1 MSGISSVSQSNQPI
15 VLNGSSLQVPQGQGE
30 ALNLKN
36 GSVIQ
41 GMVMSVNDTTDGKM
55 VSINVSGY
63 EISAKLQDG
72 MDLKEGQSLQFAV
85 KGLSSKA
92 VTIMP
97 LYENTT
103 AIQSTI
109 KALTAAGLE
118 TTPENV
124 QMVKDM
130 MEAGLPIDKASL
142 QEMSKNLNLFSDTSV
157 STLVEMKSL
166 NIPINDNNI
175 NGFESYKS
183 YEHQVVN
190 EMEDIM
196 NALPDTFNMLMSD
209 GKETKAMN
217 LYGSVLKLFGK
228 ENPTA
233 IQTQESPMALQTQEN
248 PSSLQGPKNPTV
260 LQTNE
265 NPVALQ
271 EQENAETLQG
281 MVKEATS
288 NNSAIV
294 MGDVVFENEASLKMT
309 DSGKEIIDNSVPS
322 EQNLSVEIDVSKQ
335 NNLIEKETASIKGNI
350 FSNEFIDNLK
360 NLGISDE
367 SISKLL
373 TSDSKELLNELA
385 KSFEEADLTNRVES
399 AAWKKLFVSEEYN
412 RIIKENISEQWLL
425 KPSEVEDKENIQN
438 LYQRLNNQVKH
449 LAETVNNSGLSDT
462 KLGQSLNNLSNNLD
476 FMNQLNHIFQYV
488 QLPLQMAG
496 QNVHGDLYVYRNKNK
511 RMSEDGSVSAV
522 LHLDMDNLGPI
533 DVYVKMLE
541 KKVTT
546 NFYVSDDS
554 ILDLINDNIHIL
566 NERLEKRGYSMNVIL
581 KLQDDMDGED
591 AAVDEMFEVTKTPI
605 LSTTSFDARA

>member
-36 GSVIQ
+36 GAVIQ
-41 GMVMSVNDTTDGKM
+41 GTVVSVNDTPDGKL
-55 VSINVSGY
+55 VNINVSGN

-72 MDLKEGQSLQFAV
+72 MDLREGQSLQFAV
-85 KGLSSKA
+85 KGLSSRA

-97 LYENTT
+97 LFENT
-103 AIQSTI
+103 AAMQSTI

-142 QEMSKNLNLFSDTSV
+142 QEMSKNLNLFSDSSV

-166 NIPINDNNI
+166 NIPINENNI
-175 NGFESYKS
+175 NGFESYKN

-190 EMEDIM
+190 EMEEIIES
-196 NALPDTFNMLMSD
+196 LPDTYNALVA
-209 GKETKAMN
+209 GGEEAKALN
-217 LYGSVLKLFGK
+217 LYGSVLKLFG
-228 ENPTA
+228 
-233 IQTQESPMALQTQEN
+233 
-248 PSSLQGPKNPTV
+248 
-260 LQTNE
+260 
-265 NPVALQ
+265 
-271 EQENAETLQG
+271 QENAENNMGQEMDGVSQAAKDVTGEAEAENGSIQG
-281 MVKEATS
+281 ALD
-288 NNSAIV
+288 A
-294 MGDVVFENEASLKMT
+294 
-309 DSGKEIIDNSVPS
+309 GKEILDKSGNANKDLTLTLDMEPGALKEEAAINSKTV
-322 EQNLSVEIDVSKQ
+322 
-335 NNLIEKETASIKGNI
+335 
-350 FSNEFIDNLK
+350 SNEFIDTLK
-360 NLGISDE
+360 NLGVSDKNIE
-367 SISKLL
+367 KLI
-373 TSDSKELLNELA
+373 TSSDSKALLNELA
-385 KSFEEADLTNRVES
+385 KSFEGADLTNVVEN
-399 AAWKKLFVSEEYN
+399 AAWKKLFSSDEYN
-412 RIIKENISEQWLL
+412 KIIKSNISEQWLL

-449 LAETVNNSGLSDT
+449 LAETVNNTGLAES

-476 FMNQLNHIFQYV
+476 FMNQLNQMFQYV

-496 QNVHGDLYVYRNKNK
+496 QNVHGDLYVYRNKNRK
-511 RMSEDGSVSAV
+511 MSEDGSVSAV

-546 NFYVSDDS
+546 NFYVADDS

-566 NERLEKRGYSMNVIL
+566 NERLEKRGYSMNVTL

-591 AAVDEMFEVTKTPI
+591 AAVDEMFDVSRTPI

>member
-1 MSGISSVSQSNQPI
+1 MSGISGVSQPNQPI
-15 VLNGSSLQVPQGQGE
+15 VLNDSSLQVPQGQGE

-41 GMVMSVNDTTDGKM
+41 GTVVSVNDTPDGKL
-55 VSINVSGY
+55 VNINVSGN

-85 KGLSSKA
+85 KGLSSRA

-97 LYENTT
+97 LFENTT
-103 AIQSTI
+103 AMQSTI

-142 QEMSKNLNLFSDTSV
+142 QEMSKNLNLFSDSSV

-166 NIPINDNNI
+166 NIPINENNI
-175 NGFESYKS
+175 NSFESYKN

-190 EMEDIM
+190 EMGDIIES
-196 NALPDTFNMLMSD
+196 LPDTYHALVSS
-209 GKETKAMN
+209 GEEAKAMN
-217 LYGSVLKLFGK
+217 LYGSVLKLFG
-228 ENPTA
+228 
-233 IQTQESPMALQTQEN
+233 
-248 PSSLQGPKNPTV
+248 
-260 LQTNE
+260 
-265 NPVALQ
+265 
-271 EQENAETLQG
+271 QENAESSMGKVLDPAMQSAEEPLEQVEAESKPIPNPLDLG
-281 MVKEATS
+281 KEILD
-288 NNSAIV
+288 N
-294 MGDVVFENEASLKMT
+294 
-309 DSGKEIIDNSVPS
+309 SGKEV
-322 EQNLSVEIDVSKQ
+322 L
-335 NNLIEKETASIKGNI
+335 KEETVISNKTI
-350 FSNEFIDNLK
+350 SNEFIDTLK
-360 NLGISDE
+360 NLGVSDKGIE
-367 SISKLL
+367 KLV
-373 TSDSKELLNELA
+373 SSADSKTLLNELA
-385 KSFEEADLTNRVES
+385 KSFEGADLTNVVEN
-399 AAWKKLFVSEEYN
+399 AAWKKLFSSDEYN
-412 RIIKENISEQWLL
+412 KIIKENISQQWLL

-449 LAETVNNSGLSDT
+449 LAETVNNTGLAES

-476 FMNQLNHIFQYV
+476 FMNQLNQMFQYV

-496 QNVHGDLYVYRNKNK
+496 QNVHGDLYVYRNKNRK
-511 RMSEDGSVSAV
+511 MSEDGSVSAV

-546 NFYVSDDS
+546 NFYVADDS

-566 NERLEKRGYSMNVIL
+566 NERLEKRGYSMNVTL
-581 KLQDDMDGED
+581 KLQDDIDGED
-591 AAVDEMFEVTKTPI
+591 AAVDEMFDVARTPI

>member
-36 GSVIQ
+36 GAVIQ
-41 GMVMSVNDTTDGKM
+41 GTVVSVNDTPDGKL
-55 VSINVSGY
+55 VNINVSGN
-63 EISAKLQDG
+63 EISARLQEG

-85 KGLSSKA
+85 KGLSSRA

-97 LYENTT
+97 LFENT
-103 AIQSTI
+103 AAMQSTI

-142 QEMSKNLNLFSDTSV
+142 QEMSKNLNLFSNSSV

-166 NIPINDNNI
+166 NIPINENNI
-175 NGFESYKS
+175 NGFESYKN

-190 EMEDIM
+190 EMEDIIESLPETYS
-196 NALPDTFNMLMSD
+196 ALIS
-209 GKETKAMN
+209 GGEEAKAMN
-217 LYGSVLKLFGK
+217 LYGSVLKLFG
-228 ENPTA
+228 
-233 IQTQESPMALQTQEN
+233 
-248 PSSLQGPKNPTV
+248 
-260 LQTNE
+260 
-265 NPVALQ
+265 
-271 EQENAETLQG
+271 QENAESNLEQG
-281 MVKEATS
+281 IGGASQVAGDAVGEA
-288 NNSAIV
+288 
-294 MGDVVFENEASLKMT
+294 EAESGSVQGAL
-309 DSGKEIIDNSVPS
+309 DAGKEILDKSGNANKDLTLTLDMEPGALKEEAAINSKTV
-322 EQNLSVEIDVSKQ
+322 
-335 NNLIEKETASIKGNI
+335 
-350 FSNEFIDNLK
+350 SNEFIDTLK
-360 NLGISDE
+360 NLGVSDKNIE
-367 SISKLL
+367 KLI
-373 TSDSKELLNELA
+373 TSSDSKALLNELA
-385 KSFEEADLTNRVES
+385 KNYEGADLTNVVEN
-399 AAWKKLFVSEEYN
+399 AAWKKLFSSDEYN
-412 RIIKENISEQWLL
+412 KIIKDNISEQWLL

-449 LAETVNNSGLSDT
+449 LAETVNNTGLAES

-476 FMNQLNHIFQYV
+476 FMNQLNQMFQYV

-496 QNVHGDLYVYRNKNK
+496 QNVHGDLYVYRNKNRK
-511 RMSEDGSVSAV
+511 MSEDGSVSAV

-546 NFYVSDDS
+546 NFYVADDS

-566 NERLEKRGYSMNVIL
+566 NERLEKRGYSMNVTL

-591 AAVDEMFEVTKTPI
+591 AAVDEMFDVTRTPV

>member
-36 GSVIQ
+36 GAVIQ
-41 GMVMSVNDTTDGKM
+41 GTVVSVNDTPDGKL
-55 VSINVSGY
+55 VNINVYGN
-63 EISAKLQDG
+63 EISARLQEG

-85 KGLSSKA
+85 KGLSSRA

-97 LYENTT
+97 LFENT
-103 AIQSTI
+103 AAMQSTI

-142 QEMSKNLNLFSDTSV
+142 QEMSKNLNLFSNSSV

-166 NIPINDNNI
+166 SIPINENNI
-175 NGFESYKS
+175 NGLESYKN

-190 EMEDIM
+190 EMEDIIES
-196 NALPDTFNMLMSD
+196 LPDTYNALIS
-209 GKETKAMN
+209 GGEEAKAMN
-217 LYGSVLKLFGK
+217 LYGSVLKLFG
-228 ENPTA
+228 
-233 IQTQESPMALQTQEN
+233 
-248 PSSLQGPKNPTV
+248 
-260 LQTNE
+260 
-265 NPVALQ
+265 
-271 EQENAETLQG
+271 QENAESNLEQG
-281 MVKEATS
+281 IGGASQVAGDASGEA
-288 NNSAIV
+288 
-294 MGDVVFENEASLKMT
+294 EAESGSIQGAL
-309 DSGKEIIDNSVPS
+309 DAGKEILDKSGNANRDLTLTLDMEPGALREEAAINSKTV
-322 EQNLSVEIDVSKQ
+322 
-335 NNLIEKETASIKGNI
+335 
-350 FSNEFIDNLK
+350 SNEFIDTLK
-360 NLGISDE
+360 NLGVSDKNIE
-367 SISKLL
+367 KLI
-373 TSDSKELLNELA
+373 TSSDSKALLNELA
-385 KSFEEADLTNRVES
+385 KSFEGADLTNVVEN
-399 AAWKKLFVSEEYN
+399 AAWKKLFSSDEYN
-412 RIIKENISEQWLL
+412 KIIKDNISEQWLL

-449 LAETVNNSGLSDT
+449 LAETVNNTGLAES

-476 FMNQLNHIFQYV
+476 FMNQLNQMFQYV

-496 QNVHGDLYVYRNKNK
+496 QNVHGDLYVYRNKNRK
-511 RMSEDGSVSAV
+511 MSEDGSVSAV

-546 NFYVSDDS
+546 NFYVADDS

-566 NERLEKRGYSMNVIL
+566 NDRLEKRGYSMNVTL

-591 AAVDEMFEVTKTPI
+591 AAVDEMFDVTRTPV

>member
-36 GSVIQ
+36 GAVIQ
-41 GMVMSVNDTTDGKM
+41 GTIVSVNDTPDGKL
-55 VSINVSGY
+55 VNINVSGN
-63 EISAKLQDG
+63 EISARLQEG

-85 KGLSSKA
+85 KGLSSRA

-97 LYENTT
+97 LFENT
-103 AIQSTI
+103 AAMQSTI

-142 QEMSKNLNLFSDTSV
+142 QEMSKNLNLFSNSSV

-166 NIPINDNNI
+166 NIPINENNI
-175 NGFESYKS
+175 NGFESYKN

-190 EMEDIM
+190 EMEDIIESLPETY
-196 NALPDTFNMLMSD
+196 NALIS
-209 GKETKAMN
+209 GGEEAKAMN
-217 LYGSVLKLFGK
+217 LYGSVLKLFG
-228 ENPTA
+228 
-233 IQTQESPMALQTQEN
+233 
-248 PSSLQGPKNPTV
+248 
-260 LQTNE
+260 
-265 NPVALQ
+265 
-271 EQENAETLQG
+271 QENAESNLEQG
-281 MVKEATS
+281 IGGAFQVAGDAAGEA
-288 NNSAIV
+288 
-294 MGDVVFENEASLKMT
+294 EAESGSIQGAL
-309 DSGKEIIDNSVPS
+309 DAGKEILDKSGNANKDLTLTLDMEPGALK
-322 EQNLSVEIDVSKQ
+322 E
-335 NNLIEKETASIKGNI
+335 ETAINSKTV
-350 FSNEFIDNLK
+350 SNEFIDTLK
-360 NLGISDE
+360 NLGVSDKNIE
-367 SISKLL
+367 KLI
-373 TSDSKELLNELA
+373 TSSDSKALLNELA
-385 KSFEEADLTNRVES
+385 KNYEGADLTNVVEN
-399 AAWKKLFVSEEYN
+399 AAWKKLFSSDEYN
-412 RIIKENISEQWLL
+412 KIIKDNISEQWLL

-449 LAETVNNSGLSDT
+449 LAETVNNTGLAES

-476 FMNQLNHIFQYV
+476 FMNQLNQMFQYV

-496 QNVHGDLYVYRNKNK
+496 QNVHGDLYVYRNKNRK
-511 RMSEDGSVSAV
+511 MSEDGSVSAV

-546 NFYVSDDS
+546 NFYVADDS

-566 NERLEKRGYSMNVIL
+566 NERLEKRGYSMNVTL

-591 AAVDEMFEVTKTPI
+591 AAVDEMFDVTRTPV

>member
-36 GSVIQ
+36 GAVIQ
-41 GMVMSVNDTTDGKM
+41 GTIVSVNDTPDGKL
-55 VSINVSGY
+55 VNINVSGN
-63 EISAKLQDG
+63 EISARLQEG

-85 KGLSSKA
+85 KGLSSRA

-97 LYENTT
+97 LFENT
-103 AIQSTI
+103 AAMQSTI

-142 QEMSKNLNLFSDTSV
+142 QEMSKNLNLFSNSSV

-166 NIPINDNNI
+166 NIPINENNI

-190 EMEDIM
+190 EMEDIIESLPETY
-196 NALPDTFNMLMSD
+196 NALIS
-209 GKETKAMN
+209 GGEEAKAMN
-217 LYGSVLKLFGK
+217 LYGSVLKLFG
-228 ENPTA
+228 
-233 IQTQESPMALQTQEN
+233 
-248 PSSLQGPKNPTV
+248 
-260 LQTNE
+260 
-265 NPVALQ
+265 
-271 EQENAETLQG
+271 QENAESNLEQG
-281 MVKEATS
+281 IGGAFQVAGDAAGEA
-288 NNSAIV
+288 
-294 MGDVVFENEASLKMT
+294 EAESGSIQGAL
-309 DSGKEIIDNSVPS
+309 DAGKEILDKSGNANKDLTLTLDMEPGALK
-322 EQNLSVEIDVSKQ
+322 E
-335 NNLIEKETASIKGNI
+335 ETAINSKTV
-350 FSNEFIDNLK
+350 SNEFIDTLK
-360 NLGISDE
+360 NLGVSDKNIE
-367 SISKLL
+367 KLI
-373 TSDSKELLNELA
+373 TSSDSKALLNELA
-385 KSFEEADLTNRVES
+385 KNYEGADLTNVVEN
-399 AAWKKLFVSEEYN
+399 AAWKKLFSSDEYN
-412 RIIKENISEQWLL
+412 KIIKDNISEQWLL

-449 LAETVNNSGLSDT
+449 LAETVNNTGLAES

-476 FMNQLNHIFQYV
+476 FMNQLNQMFQYV

-496 QNVHGDLYVYRNKNK
+496 QNVHGDLYVYRNKNRK
-511 RMSEDGSVSAV
+511 MSEDGSVSAV

-546 NFYVSDDS
+546 NFYVADDS

-566 NERLEKRGYSMNVIL
+566 NERLEKRGYSMNVTL

-591 AAVDEMFEVTKTPI
+591 AAVDEMFDVTRTPV

>member
-1 MSGISSVSQSNQPI
+1 MSGISGVSQSNQPI

-30 ALNLKN
+30 SLNLKN
-36 GSVIQ
+36 GAVIQ
-41 GMVMSVNDTTDGKM
+41 GTVVSVNDTPDGKL
-55 VSINVSGY
+55 VNINVSGN

-85 KGLSSKA
+85 KGLSSRA

-97 LYENTT
+97 LFENT
-103 AIQSTI
+103 AAMQSTI

-142 QEMSKNLNLFSDTSV
+142 QEMSKNLNLFSDSSV

-166 NIPINDNNI
+166 NIPINENNI
-175 NGFESYKS
+175 NSFESYKN

-190 EMEDIM
+190 EMGDIIES
-196 NALPDTFNMLMSD
+196 LPDTYNALVSS
-209 GKETKAMN
+209 GEEAKAMN
-217 LYGSVLKLFGK
+217 LYGSVLKLFG
-228 ENPTA
+228 
-233 IQTQESPMALQTQEN
+233 
-248 PSSLQGPKNPTV
+248 
-260 LQTNE
+260 
-265 NPVALQ
+265 
-271 EQENAETLQG
+271 QENAESSMGKVLDPSMQSAEEPLEQVEAESKPIPNPLDPG
-281 MVKEATS
+281 KEILD
-288 NNSAIV
+288 N
-294 MGDVVFENEASLKMT
+294 
-309 DSGKEIIDNSVPS
+309 SGKEV
-322 EQNLSVEIDVSKQ
+322 L
-335 NNLIEKETASIKGNI
+335 KEETVISNKTI
-350 FSNEFIDNLK
+350 SNEFIDTLK
-360 NLGISDE
+360 NLGVSDKGIE
-367 SISKLL
+367 KLV
-373 TSDSKELLNELA
+373 SSADSKTLLNELA
-385 KSFEEADLTNRVES
+385 KSFEGADLTNVVEN
-399 AAWKKLFVSEEYN
+399 AAWKKLFSSDEYN
-412 RIIKENISEQWLL
+412 KIIKENISQQWLL

-449 LAETVNNSGLSDT
+449 LAETVNNTGLAES

-476 FMNQLNHIFQYV
+476 FMNQLNQMFQYV

-496 QNVHGDLYVYRNKNK
+496 QNVHGDLYVYRNKNRK
-511 RMSEDGSVSAV
+511 MSEDGSVSAV

-546 NFYVSDDS
+546 NFYVADDS

-566 NERLEKRGYSMNVIL
+566 NERLEKRGYSMNVTL
-581 KLQDDMDGED
+581 KLQDDIDGED
-591 AAVDEMFEVTKTPI
+591 AAVDEMFDVARTPI

>member
-36 GSVIQ
+36 GAVIQ
-41 GMVMSVNDTTDGKM
+41 GTVVSVNDTPDGKL
-55 VSINVSGY
+55 VNINVSGN
-63 EISAKLQDG
+63 EISARLQEG

-85 KGLSSKA
+85 KGLSSRA

-97 LYENTT
+97 LFENT
-103 AIQSTI
+103 AAMQSTI

-142 QEMSKNLNLFSDTSV
+142 QEMSKNLNLFSNSSV

-166 NIPINDNNI
+166 NIPINENNI
-175 NGFESYKS
+175 NGFESYKN

-190 EMEDIM
+190 EMEDIIESLPETY
-196 NALPDTFNMLMSD
+196 NALIS
-209 GKETKAMN
+209 GGEEAKAMN
-217 LYGSVLKLFGK
+217 LYGSVLKLFG
-228 ENPTA
+228 
-233 IQTQESPMALQTQEN
+233 
-248 PSSLQGPKNPTV
+248 
-260 LQTNE
+260 
-265 NPVALQ
+265 
-271 EQENAETLQG
+271 QENAESNLEQG
-281 MVKEATS
+281 IGGASQVAGDAAGEA
-288 NNSAIV
+288 
-294 MGDVVFENEASLKMT
+294 EAESGSVQGAL
-309 DSGKEIIDNSVPS
+309 DAGKEILDKSGNTNKDLTLTLDMEPGALKEEAAINSK
-322 EQNLSVEIDVSKQ
+322 SV
-335 NNLIEKETASIKGNI
+335 
-350 FSNEFIDNLK
+350 SNEFIDTLK
-360 NLGISDE
+360 NLGVSDKNIE
-367 SISKLL
+367 KLI
-373 TSDSKELLNELA
+373 TSSDSKALLNELA
-385 KSFEEADLTNRVES
+385 KNYEGADLTNVVEN
-399 AAWKKLFVSEEYN
+399 AAWKKLFSSDEYN
-412 RIIKENISEQWLL
+412 KIIKDNISEQWLL

-449 LAETVNNSGLSDT
+449 LAETVNNTGLAES
-462 KLGQSLNNLSNNLD
+462 KLGQSLSNLSNNLD
-476 FMNQLNHIFQYV
+476 FMNQLNQMFQYV

-496 QNVHGDLYVYRNKNK
+496 QNVHGDLYVYRNKNRK
-511 RMSEDGSVSAV
+511 MSEDGSVSAV

-546 NFYVSDDS
+546 NFYVADDS

-566 NERLEKRGYSMNVIL
+566 NERLEKRGYSMNVTL

-591 AAVDEMFEVTKTPI
+591 AAVDEMFDVTRTPV

>member
-36 GSVIQ
+36 GAVIQ
-41 GMVMSVNDTTDGKM
+41 GTVVSVNDTPDGKL
-55 VSINVSGY
+55 VNINVSGN
-63 EISAKLQDG
+63 EISARLQEG

-85 KGLSSKA
+85 KGLSSRA

-97 LYENTT
+97 LFENT
-103 AIQSTI
+103 AAMQSTI

-142 QEMSKNLNLFSDTSV
+142 QEMSKNLNLFSNSSV

-166 NIPINDNNI
+166 NIPINENNI
-175 NGFESYKS
+175 NGFESYKN

-190 EMEDIM
+190 EMEDIIESLPETY
-196 NALPDTFNMLMSD
+196 NALIS
-209 GKETKAMN
+209 GGEEAKAMN
-217 LYGSVLKLFGK
+217 LYGSVLKLFG
-228 ENPTA
+228 
-233 IQTQESPMALQTQEN
+233 
-248 PSSLQGPKNPTV
+248 
-260 LQTNE
+260 
-265 NPVALQ
+265 
-271 EQENAETLQG
+271 QENAESNLEQG
-281 MVKEATS
+281 IGGASQVAGDAVGEA
-288 NNSAIV
+288 
-294 MGDVVFENEASLKMT
+294 EAESGSVQGAL
-309 DSGKEIIDNSVPS
+309 DAGKEILDKSGNANKDLTLTLDMEPGALKEEAAINSKTV
-322 EQNLSVEIDVSKQ
+322 
-335 NNLIEKETASIKGNI
+335 
-350 FSNEFIDNLK
+350 SNEFIDTLK
-360 NLGISDE
+360 NLGVSDKNIE
-367 SISKLL
+367 KLI
-373 TSDSKELLNELA
+373 TSSDSKALLNELA
-385 KSFEEADLTNRVES
+385 KNYEGADLTNVVEN
-399 AAWKKLFVSEEYN
+399 AAWKKLFSSDEYN
-412 RIIKENISEQWLL
+412 KIIKDNISEQWLL

-449 LAETVNNSGLSDT
+449 LAETVNNTGLAES

-476 FMNQLNHIFQYV
+476 FMNQLNQMFQYV

-496 QNVHGDLYVYRNKNK
+496 QNVHGDLYVYRNKNRK
-511 RMSEDGSVSAV
+511 MSEDGSVSAV

-546 NFYVSDDS
+546 NFYVADDS

-566 NERLEKRGYSMNVIL
+566 NERLEKRGYSMNVTL

-591 AAVDEMFEVTKTPI
+591 AAVDEMFDVTRTPV

>member
-36 GSVIQ
+36 GAVIQ
-41 GMVMSVNDTTDGKM
+41 GTVVSVNDTPDGKL
-55 VSINVSGY
+55 VNINVSGN
-63 EISAKLQDG
+63 EISARLQEG

-85 KGLSSKA
+85 KGLSSRA

-97 LYENTT
+97 LFENT
-103 AIQSTI
+103 AAMQSTI

-142 QEMSKNLNLFSDTSV
+142 QEMSKNLNLFSNSSV

-166 NIPINDNNI
+166 NIPINENNI
-175 NGFESYKS
+175 NGFESYKN

-190 EMEDIM
+190 EMEDIIESLPETY
-196 NALPDTFNMLMSD
+196 NALIS
-209 GKETKAMN
+209 GGEEAKAMN
-217 LYGSVLKLFGK
+217 LYGSVLKLFG
-228 ENPTA
+228 
-233 IQTQESPMALQTQEN
+233 
-248 PSSLQGPKNPTV
+248 
-260 LQTNE
+260 
-265 NPVALQ
+265 
-271 EQENAETLQG
+271 QENAESKLEQG
-281 MVKEATS
+281 IGGASQVAGDAAGEA
-288 NNSAIV
+288 
-294 MGDVVFENEASLKMT
+294 EAESGSVQGAL
-309 DSGKEIIDNSVPS
+309 DAGKEILDKSGNANKDLTLTLDMEPGALKEEAAINSK
-322 EQNLSVEIDVSKQ
+322 SV
-335 NNLIEKETASIKGNI
+335 
-350 FSNEFIDNLK
+350 SNEFIDTLK
-360 NLGISDE
+360 NLGVSDKNIE
-367 SISKLL
+367 KLI
-373 TSDSKELLNELA
+373 TSSDSKALLNELA
-385 KSFEEADLTNRVES
+385 KSFEGADLTNIVEN
-399 AAWKKLFVSEEYN
+399 AAWKKLFSSDEYN
-412 RIIKENISEQWLL
+412 KIIKSNISEQWLL

-449 LAETVNNSGLSDT
+449 LAETVNNTGLAESN
-462 KLGQSLNNLSNNLD
+462 LGQSLNNLSNNLD
-476 FMNQLNHIFQYV
+476 FMNQLNQMFQYV

-496 QNVHGDLYVYRNKNK
+496 QNVHGDLYVYRNKNRK
-511 RMSEDGSVSAV
+511 MSEDGSVSAV

-546 NFYVSDDS
+546 NFYVADDS

-566 NERLEKRGYSMNVIL
+566 NERLEKRGYSMNVTL

-591 AAVDEMFEVTKTPI
+591 AAVDEMFDVTRTPV

>member
-1 MSGISSVSQSNQPI
+1 MSGISGVSQSNQPI
-15 VLNGSSLQVPQGQGE
+15 VLNGSSLQIPQEQGE

-36 GSVIQ
+36 GAVIQ
-41 GMVMSVNDTTDGKM
+41 GTVVSVNDTPDGKL
-55 VSINVSGY
+55 VNINVSGN

-72 MDLKEGQSLQFAV
+72 MDLREGQSLQFAV
-85 KGLSSKA
+85 KGLSSRA

-97 LYENTT
+97 LFENT
-103 AIQSTI
+103 AAMQSTI

-142 QEMSKNLNLFSDTSV
+142 QEMSKNLNLFSNSSV

-166 NIPINDNNI
+166 NIPINENNI
-175 NGFESYKS
+175 NGFESYKN

-190 EMEDIM
+190 EMEDIIES
-196 NALPDTFNMLMSD
+196 LPDTYNALVA
-209 GKETKAMN
+209 GGEEAKALN
-217 LYGSVLKLFGK
+217 LYGSVLKLFG
-228 ENPTA
+228 
-233 IQTQESPMALQTQEN
+233 
-248 PSSLQGPKNPTV
+248 
-260 LQTNE
+260 
-265 NPVALQ
+265 
-271 EQENAETLQG
+271 QENAENNMGQEMDGVSQAAKDVTGEAEAENGSIQG
-281 MVKEATS
+281 A
-288 NNSAIV
+288 
-294 MGDVVFENEASLKMT
+294 L
-309 DSGKEIIDNSVPS
+309 DSGKEILDKSGNTNKDMAFSLESINKEPGALK
-322 EQNLSVEIDVSKQ
+322 EEAAINNKAVSD
-335 NNLIEKETASIKGNI
+335 
-350 FSNEFIDNLK
+350 EFIDTLK
-360 NLGISDE
+360 NLGVSDK
-367 SISKLL
+367 SIDKLIAS
-373 TSDSKELLNELA
+373 SDSKALLNELA
-385 KSFEEADLTNRVES
+385 KSFEGADLTNVVEN
-399 AAWKKLFVSEEYN
+399 AAWKKLFSSDEYN
-412 RIIKENISEQWLL
+412 KIIKDNISEQWLL

-449 LAETVNNSGLSDT
+449 LAETVNNTGLAES

-476 FMNQLNHIFQYV
+476 FMNQLNQMFQYV

-496 QNVHGDLYVYRNKNK
+496 QNVHGDLYVYRNKNRK
-511 RMSEDGSVSAV
+511 MSEDGSVSAV

-546 NFYVSDDS
+546 NFYVADDS

-566 NERLEKRGYSMNVIL
+566 NERLEKRGYSMNVTL

-591 AAVDEMFEVTKTPI
+591 AAVDEMFDVTRTPV

>member
-36 GSVIQ
+36 GAVIQ
-41 GMVMSVNDTTDGKM
+41 GTVVSVNDTPDGKL
-55 VSINVSGY
+55 VNINVSGN
-63 EISAKLQDG
+63 EISARLQEG

-85 KGLSSKA
+85 KGLSSRA

-97 LYENTT
+97 LFENT
-103 AIQSTI
+103 AAMQSTI

-142 QEMSKNLNLFSDTSV
+142 QEMSKNLNLFSNSSV

-166 NIPINDNNI
+166 NIPINENNI
-175 NGFESYKS
+175 NGFESYKN

-190 EMEDIM
+190 EMEDIIESLPETY
-196 NALPDTFNMLMSD
+196 NALIS
-209 GKETKAMN
+209 GGEEAKAMN
-217 LYGSVLKLFGK
+217 LYGSVLKLFG
-228 ENPTA
+228 
-233 IQTQESPMALQTQEN
+233 
-248 PSSLQGPKNPTV
+248 
-260 LQTNE
+260 
-265 NPVALQ
+265 
-271 EQENAETLQG
+271 QENAESNLEQG
-281 MVKEATS
+281 IGGASQVVGDAAGEA
-288 NNSAIV
+288 
-294 MGDVVFENEASLKMT
+294 EAESGSIQGAL
-309 DSGKEIIDNSVPS
+309 DAGKEILDKSGNANKDLTLTLDMEPGALKEEAAINSKTV
-322 EQNLSVEIDVSKQ
+322 
-335 NNLIEKETASIKGNI
+335 
-350 FSNEFIDNLK
+350 SNEFIDTLK
-360 NLGISDE
+360 NLGVSDKNIE
-367 SISKLL
+367 KLI
-373 TSDSKELLNELA
+373 TSSDSKALLNELA
-385 KSFEEADLTNRVES
+385 KNYEGADLTNVVEN
-399 AAWKKLFVSEEYN
+399 AAWKKLFSSDEYN
-412 RIIKENISEQWLL
+412 KIIKDNISEQWLL

-449 LAETVNNSGLSDT
+449 LAETVNNTGLAES

-476 FMNQLNHIFQYV
+476 FMNQLNQMFQYV

-496 QNVHGDLYVYRNKNK
+496 QNVHGDLYVYRNKNRK
-511 RMSEDGSVSAV
+511 MSEDGSVSAV

-546 NFYVSDDS
+546 NFYVADDS

-566 NERLEKRGYSMNVIL
+566 NERLEKRGYSMNVTL

-591 AAVDEMFEVTKTPI
+591 AAVDEMFDVTRTPV

>member
-36 GSVIQ
+36 GAVIQ
-41 GMVMSVNDTTDGKM
+41 GTIVSVNDTPDGKL
-55 VSINVSGY
+55 VNINVSGN
-63 EISAKLQDG
+63 EISARLQEG

-85 KGLSSKA
+85 KGLSSRA

-97 LYENTT
+97 LFENT
-103 AIQSTI
+103 AAMQSTI

-142 QEMSKNLNLFSDTSV
+142 QEMSKNLNLFSNSSV

-166 NIPINDNNI
+166 NIPINENNI
-175 NGFESYKS
+175 NGFESYKN

-190 EMEDIM
+190 EMEDIIESLPETY
-196 NALPDTFNMLMSD
+196 NALLS
-209 GKETKAMN
+209 GGEEAKALN
-217 LYGSVLKLFGK
+217 LYGSVLKLFG
-228 ENPTA
+228 
-233 IQTQESPMALQTQEN
+233 
-248 PSSLQGPKNPTV
+248 
-260 LQTNE
+260 
-265 NPVALQ
+265 
-271 EQENAETLQG
+271 QENAESNLEQGIDGALQVAG
-281 MVKEATS
+281 DAAGEA
-288 NNSAIV
+288 
-294 MGDVVFENEASLKMT
+294 EAESGSIQGAL
-309 DSGKEIIDNSVPS
+309 DAGKEILDKSGNINKDLTLTLDMEPGALK
-322 EQNLSVEIDVSKQ
+322 E
-335 NNLIEKETASIKGNI
+335 ETAVNSKTV
-350 FSNEFIDNLK
+350 SNEFIDTLK
-360 NLGISDE
+360 NLGVSDKNIE
-367 SISKLL
+367 KLI
-373 TSDSKELLNELA
+373 TSSDSKALLNELA
-385 KSFEEADLTNRVES
+385 KNYEGADLTNVVEN
-399 AAWKKLFVSEEYN
+399 AAWKKLFSSDEYN
-412 RIIKENISEQWLL
+412 KIIKDNISEQWLL

-449 LAETVNNSGLSDT
+449 LAETVNNTGLAES

-476 FMNQLNHIFQYV
+476 FMNQLNQMFQYV

-496 QNVHGDLYVYRNKNK
+496 QNVHGDLYVYRNKNRK
-511 RMSEDGSVSAV
+511 MSEDGSVSAV

-546 NFYVSDDS
+546 NFYVADDS

-566 NERLEKRGYSMNVIL
+566 NERLEKRGYSMNVTL

-591 AAVDEMFEVTKTPI
+591 AAVDEMFDVTRTPV

>member
-15 VLNGSSLQVPQGQGE
+15 VLNGSSLQIPQEQGE

-36 GSVIQ
+36 GAVIQ
-41 GMVMSVNDTTDGKM
+41 GTVVSVNDTPDGKL
-55 VSINVSGY
+55 VNINVSGN

-72 MDLKEGQSLQFAV
+72 MDLREGQFLQFAV
-85 KGLSSKA
+85 KGLSSRA

-97 LYENTT
+97 LFENT
-103 AIQSTI
+103 AAMQSTI

-142 QEMSKNLNLFSDTSV
+142 QEMSKNLNLFSDSSV

-166 NIPINDNNI
+166 NIPINENNI
-175 NGFESYKS
+175 NGFESYKN

-190 EMEDIM
+190 EMEDIIES
-196 NALPDTFNMLMSD
+196 LPDTYNALVA
-209 GKETKAMN
+209 GGEEAKALN
-217 LYGSVLKLFGK
+217 LYGSVLKLFG
-228 ENPTA
+228 
-233 IQTQESPMALQTQEN
+233 
-248 PSSLQGPKNPTV
+248 
-260 LQTNE
+260 
-265 NPVALQ
+265 
-271 EQENAETLQG
+271 QENAENNIGQEMDGVSQAAKDVTGEAEAENGSIQG
-281 MVKEATS
+281 A
-288 NNSAIV
+288 
-294 MGDVVFENEASLKMT
+294 L
-309 DSGKEIIDNSVPS
+309 DSGKEILDKS
-322 EQNLSVEIDVSKQ
+322 
-335 NNLIEKETASIKGNI
+335 GNI
-350 FSNEFIDNLK
+350 NKDLTLTLENLNKEPGALKEEAAINNKAVSDEFIDTLK
-360 NLGISDE
+360 NLGVSDK
-367 SISKLL
+367 SIDKLIAS
-373 TSDSKELLNELA
+373 SDSKALLNELA
-385 KSFEEADLTNRVES
+385 KSFEGADLTNVVEN
-399 AAWKKLFVSEEYN
+399 AAWKKLFSSDEYN
-412 RIIKENISEQWLL
+412 KIIKDNISEQWLL

-449 LAETVNNSGLSDT
+449 LAETVNNTGLAES

-476 FMNQLNHIFQYV
+476 FMNQLNQMFQYV

-496 QNVHGDLYVYRNKNK
+496 QNVHGDLYVYRNKNRK
-511 RMSEDGSVSAV
+511 MSEDGSVSAV

-546 NFYVSDDS
+546 NFYVADDS

-566 NERLEKRGYSMNVIL
+566 NERLEKRGYSMNVTL

-591 AAVDEMFEVTKTPI
+591 AAVDEMFDVTRTPV

>member
-36 GSVIQ
+36 GAVIQ
-41 GMVMSVNDTTDGKM
+41 GTIVSVNDTPDGKL
-55 VSINVSGY
+55 VNINVSGN
-63 EISAKLQDG
+63 EISARLQEG

-85 KGLSSKA
+85 KGLSSRA

-97 LYENTT
+97 LFENT
-103 AIQSTI
+103 AAMQSTI

-142 QEMSKNLNLFSDTSV
+142 QEMSKNLNLFSNSSV

-166 NIPINDNNI
+166 NIPINENNI
-175 NGFESYKS
+175 NGFESYKN

-190 EMEDIM
+190 EMEDIIESLPETY
-196 NALPDTFNMLMSD
+196 NALLS
-209 GKETKAMN
+209 GGEEAKALN
-217 LYGSVLKLFGK
+217 LYGSVLKLFG
-228 ENPTA
+228 
-233 IQTQESPMALQTQEN
+233 
-248 PSSLQGPKNPTV
+248 
-260 LQTNE
+260 
-265 NPVALQ
+265 
-271 EQENAETLQG
+271 QENAESNLEQG
-281 MVKEATS
+281 IGGAFQVAGDAAGEA
-288 NNSAIV
+288 
-294 MGDVVFENEASLKMT
+294 EAESGSIQGAL
-309 DSGKEIIDNSVPS
+309 DAGKEILDKSGNANKDLTLTLDMEPGALK
-322 EQNLSVEIDVSKQ
+322 E
-335 NNLIEKETASIKGNI
+335 ETAVNSKTV
-350 FSNEFIDNLK
+350 SNEFIDTLK
-360 NLGISDE
+360 NLGVSDKNIE
-367 SISKLL
+367 KLI
-373 TSDSKELLNELA
+373 TSSDSKALLNELA
-385 KSFEEADLTNRVES
+385 KNYEGADLTNVVEN
-399 AAWKKLFVSEEYN
+399 AAWKKLFSSDEYN
-412 RIIKENISEQWLL
+412 KIIKDNISEQWLL

-449 LAETVNNSGLSDT
+449 LAETVNNTGLAES

-476 FMNQLNHIFQYV
+476 FMNQLNQMFQYV

-496 QNVHGDLYVYRNKNK
+496 QNVHGDLYVYRNKNRK
-511 RMSEDGSVSAV
+511 MSEDGSVSAV

-546 NFYVSDDS
+546 NFYVADDS

-566 NERLEKRGYSMNVIL
+566 NERLEKRGYSMNVTL

-591 AAVDEMFEVTKTPI
+591 AAVDEMFDVTRTPV

>member
-36 GSVIQ
+36 GAVIQ
-41 GMVMSVNDTTDGKM
+41 GTIVSVNDTPDGKL
-55 VSINVSGY
+55 VNINVSGN
-63 EISAKLQDG
+63 EISARLQEG

-85 KGLSSKA
+85 KGLSSRA

-97 LYENTT
+97 LFENT
-103 AIQSTI
+103 AAMQSTI

-142 QEMSKNLNLFSDTSV
+142 QEMSKNLNLFSNSSV

-166 NIPINDNNI
+166 NIPINENNI
-175 NGFESYKS
+175 NGFESYKN

-190 EMEDIM
+190 EMEDIIESLPETY
-196 NALPDTFNMLMSD
+196 NALIS
-209 GKETKAMN
+209 GGEEAKAMN
-217 LYGSVLKLFGK
+217 LYGSVLKLFG
-228 ENPTA
+228 
-233 IQTQESPMALQTQEN
+233 
-248 PSSLQGPKNPTV
+248 
-260 LQTNE
+260 
-265 NPVALQ
+265 
-271 EQENAETLQG
+271 QENAESNLEQG
-281 MVKEATS
+281 IGGAFQVAGDAAGEA
-288 NNSAIV
+288 
-294 MGDVVFENEASLKMT
+294 EAESGSIQGAL
-309 DSGKEIIDNSVPS
+309 DAGKEILDKSGNINKDLTLTLDMEPGALK
-322 EQNLSVEIDVSKQ
+322 E
-335 NNLIEKETASIKGNI
+335 ETAVNSKTV
-350 FSNEFIDNLK
+350 SNEFIDTLK
-360 NLGISDE
+360 NLGVSDKNIE
-367 SISKLL
+367 KLI
-373 TSDSKELLNELA
+373 TSSDSKALLNELA
-385 KSFEEADLTNRVES
+385 KNYEGADLTNVVEN
-399 AAWKKLFVSEEYN
+399 AAWKKLFSSDEYN
-412 RIIKENISEQWLL
+412 KIIKDNISEQWLL

-449 LAETVNNSGLSDT
+449 LAETVNNTGLAES

-476 FMNQLNHIFQYV
+476 FMNQLNQMFQYV

-496 QNVHGDLYVYRNKNK
+496 QNVHGDLYVYRNKNRK
-511 RMSEDGSVSAV
+511 MSEDGSVSAV

-546 NFYVSDDS
+546 NFYVADDS

-566 NERLEKRGYSMNVIL
+566 NERLEKRGYSMNVTL

-591 AAVDEMFEVTKTPI
+591 AAVDEMFDVTRTPV

>member
-36 GSVIQ
+36 GAVIQ
-41 GMVMSVNDTTDGKM
+41 GTVVSVNDTPDGKL
-55 VSINVSGY
+55 VNINVSGN

-72 MDLKEGQSLQFAV
+72 MDLREGQSLQFAV
-85 KGLSSKA
+85 KGLSSRA

-97 LYENTT
+97 LFENT
-103 AIQSTI
+103 AAMQSTI

-142 QEMSKNLNLFSDTSV
+142 QEMSKNLNLFSDSSV

-166 NIPINDNNI
+166 NIPINENNI
-175 NGFESYKS
+175 NGFESYKN

-190 EMEDIM
+190 EMEEIIES
-196 NALPDTFNMLMSD
+196 LPDTYNALVA
-209 GKETKAMN
+209 GGEEAKALN
-217 LYGSVLKLFGK
+217 LYGSVLKLFG
-228 ENPTA
+228 
-233 IQTQESPMALQTQEN
+233 
-248 PSSLQGPKNPTV
+248 
-260 LQTNE
+260 
-265 NPVALQ
+265 
-271 EQENAETLQG
+271 QENAENNMGQEMDGVSQAAKDVTGEAEAENGSIQG
-281 MVKEATS
+281 ALD
-288 NNSAIV
+288 A
-294 MGDVVFENEASLKMT
+294 
-309 DSGKEIIDNSVPS
+309 GKEILDKSGNANKDLTLTLDMEPGALKEEAAINSKTV
-322 EQNLSVEIDVSKQ
+322 
-335 NNLIEKETASIKGNI
+335 
-350 FSNEFIDNLK
+350 SNEFIDTLK
-360 NLGISDE
+360 NLGVSDKNIE
-367 SISKLL
+367 KLI
-373 TSDSKELLNELA
+373 TSSDSKALLNELA
-385 KSFEEADLTNRVES
+385 KSFEGADLTNVVEN
-399 AAWKKLFVSEEYN
+399 AAWKKLFSSDEYN
-412 RIIKENISEQWLL
+412 KIIKSNISEQWLL

-449 LAETVNNSGLSDT
+449 LAETVNNTGLAES

-476 FMNQLNHIFQYV
+476 FMNQLNQMFQYV

-496 QNVHGDLYVYRNKNK
+496 QNVHGDLYVYRNKNRK
-511 RMSEDGSVSAV
+511 MSEDGSVSAV

-546 NFYVSDDS
+546 NFYVADDS

-566 NERLEKRGYSMNVIL
+566 NERLEKRGYSMNVTL

-591 AAVDEMFEVTKTPI
+591 AAVDEMFDVTRTPV

>member
-36 GSVIQ
+36 GAVIQ
-41 GMVMSVNDTTDGKM
+41 GTVVSVNDTPDGKL
-55 VSINVSGY
+55 VNINVSGN
-63 EISAKLQDG
+63 EISARLQEG

-85 KGLSSKA
+85 KGLSSRA

-97 LYENTT
+97 LFENT
-103 AIQSTI
+103 AAMQSTI

-142 QEMSKNLNLFSDTSV
+142 QEMSKNLNLFSNSSV

-166 NIPINDNNI
+166 NIPINENNI
-175 NGFESYKS
+175 NGFESYKN

-190 EMEDIM
+190 EMEDIIESLPETY
-196 NALPDTFNMLMSD
+196 NALIS
-209 GKETKAMN
+209 GGEEAKAMN
-217 LYGSVLKLFGK
+217 LYGSVLKLFG
-228 ENPTA
+228 
-233 IQTQESPMALQTQEN
+233 
-248 PSSLQGPKNPTV
+248 
-260 LQTNE
+260 
-265 NPVALQ
+265 
-271 EQENAETLQG
+271 QENAESNLEQG
-281 MVKEATS
+281 IGGAFQVAGDAAGEA
-288 NNSAIV
+288 
-294 MGDVVFENEASLKMT
+294 EAESGSIQGAL
-309 DSGKEIIDNSVPS
+309 DAGKEILDKSGNANKDLTLTLDMEPGALK
-322 EQNLSVEIDVSKQ
+322 E
-335 NNLIEKETASIKGNI
+335 ETAINSKTV
-350 FSNEFIDNLK
+350 SNEFIDTLK
-360 NLGISDE
+360 NLGVSDKNIE
-367 SISKLL
+367 KLI
-373 TSDSKELLNELA
+373 TSSDSKALLNELA
-385 KSFEEADLTNRVES
+385 KNYEGADLTNVVEN
-399 AAWKKLFVSEEYN
+399 AAWKKLFSSDEYN
-412 RIIKENISEQWLL
+412 KIIKDNISEQWLL

-449 LAETVNNSGLSDT
+449 LAETVNNTGLAES

-476 FMNQLNHIFQYV
+476 FMNQLNQMFQYV

-496 QNVHGDLYVYRNKNK
+496 QNVHGDLYVYRNKNRK
-511 RMSEDGSVSAV
+511 MSEDGSVSAV

-546 NFYVSDDS
+546 NFYVADDS

-566 NERLEKRGYSMNVIL
+566 NERLEKRGYSMNVTL

-591 AAVDEMFEVTKTPI
+591 AAVDEMFDVTRTPV

>member
-36 GSVIQ
+36 GAVIQ
-41 GMVMSVNDTTDGKM
+41 GTVVSVNDTPDGKL
-55 VSINVSGY
+55 VNINVSGN
-63 EISAKLQDG
+63 EISARLQEG

-85 KGLSSKA
+85 KGLSSRA

-97 LYENTT
+97 LFENT
-103 AIQSTI
+103 AAMQSTI

-142 QEMSKNLNLFSDTSV
+142 QEMSKNLNLFSNSSV

-166 NIPINDNNI
+166 NIPINENNI
-175 NGFESYKS
+175 NGFESYKN

-190 EMEDIM
+190 EMEDIIESLPETY
-196 NALPDTFNMLMSD
+196 NALIS
-209 GKETKAMN
+209 GGEEAKAMN
-217 LYGSVLKLFGK
+217 LYGSVLKLFG
-228 ENPTA
+228 
-233 IQTQESPMALQTQEN
+233 
-248 PSSLQGPKNPTV
+248 
-260 LQTNE
+260 
-265 NPVALQ
+265 
-271 EQENAETLQG
+271 QENAESNLEQG
-281 MVKEATS
+281 IGGAFQVAGDAAGEA
-288 NNSAIV
+288 
-294 MGDVVFENEASLKMT
+294 EAESGSIQGAL
-309 DSGKEIIDNSVPS
+309 DAGKEILDKSGNINKDLTLTLDMEPGALK
-322 EQNLSVEIDVSKQ
+322 E
-335 NNLIEKETASIKGNI
+335 ETAVNSKTV
-350 FSNEFIDNLK
+350 SNEFIDTLK
-360 NLGISDE
+360 NLGVSDKNIE
-367 SISKLL
+367 KLI
-373 TSDSKELLNELA
+373 TSSDSKALLNELA
-385 KSFEEADLTNRVES
+385 KNYEGADLTNVVEN
-399 AAWKKLFVSEEYN
+399 AAWKKLFSSDEYN
-412 RIIKENISEQWLL
+412 KIIKDNISEQWLL

-449 LAETVNNSGLSDT
+449 LAETVNNTGLAES

-476 FMNQLNHIFQYV
+476 FMNQLNQMFQYV

-496 QNVHGDLYVYRNKNK
+496 QNVHGDLYVYRNKNRK
-511 RMSEDGSVSAV
+511 MSEDGSVSAV

-546 NFYVSDDS
+546 NFYVADDS

-566 NERLEKRGYSMNVIL
+566 NERLEKRGYSMNVTL

-591 AAVDEMFEVTKTPI
+591 AAVDEMFDVTRTPV

>member
-36 GSVIQ
+36 GAVIQ
-41 GMVMSVNDTTDGKM
+41 GTVVSVNDTPDGKL
-55 VSINVSGY
+55 VNINVSGN
-63 EISAKLQDG
+63 EISAKLQEG

-85 KGLSSKA
+85 KGLSSRA

-97 LYENTT
+97 LFENT
-103 AIQSTI
+103 AAMQSTI

-142 QEMSKNLNLFSDTSV
+142 QEMSKNLNLFSDSSV

-166 NIPINDNNI
+166 NIPINENNI
-175 NGFESYKS
+175 NGFESYKN

-190 EMEDIM
+190 EMEDIIESLPETY
-196 NALPDTFNMLMSD
+196 NALIS
-209 GKETKAMN
+209 GGEEAKAMN
-217 LYGSVLKLFGK
+217 LYGSVLKLFG
-228 ENPTA
+228 
-233 IQTQESPMALQTQEN
+233 
-248 PSSLQGPKNPTV
+248 
-260 LQTNE
+260 
-265 NPVALQ
+265 
-271 EQENAETLQG
+271 QENAESNLEQG
-281 MVKEATS
+281 TGGASQVAGDAAGEA
-288 NNSAIV
+288 
-294 MGDVVFENEASLKMT
+294 EAESGSVQGAL
-309 DSGKEIIDNSVPS
+309 DAGKEILDKSGNANKDITLTLDMEPGALKEEAAINSK
-322 EQNLSVEIDVSKQ
+322 SV
-335 NNLIEKETASIKGNI
+335 
-350 FSNEFIDNLK
+350 SNEFIDTLK
-360 NLGISDE
+360 NLGVSDKNIE
-367 SISKLL
+367 KLIAS
-373 TSDSKELLNELA
+373 SDSKALLNELA
-385 KSFEEADLTNRVES
+385 KSFEGADLTNIVEN
-399 AAWKKLFVSEEYN
+399 AAWKKLFSSDEYN
-412 RIIKENISEQWLL
+412 KIIKDNISEQWLL

-449 LAETVNNSGLSDT
+449 LAETVNNTGLAES

-476 FMNQLNHIFQYV
+476 FMNQLNQMFQYV

-496 QNVHGDLYVYRNKNK
+496 QNVHGDLYVYRNKNRK
-511 RMSEDGSVSAV
+511 MSEDGSVSAV

-546 NFYVSDDS
+546 NFYVADDS

-566 NERLEKRGYSMNVIL
+566 NERLEKRGYSMNVTL

-591 AAVDEMFEVTKTPI
+591 AAVDEMFDVTRTPV

>member
-36 GSVIQ
+36 GAVIQ
-41 GMVMSVNDTTDGKM
+41 GTVVSVNDTPDGKL
-55 VSINVSGY
+55 VNINVSGN
-63 EISAKLQDG
+63 EISARLQEG

-85 KGLSSKA
+85 KGLSSRA

-97 LYENTT
+97 LFENT
-103 AIQSTI
+103 AAMQSTI

-142 QEMSKNLNLFSDTSV
+142 QEMSKNLNLFSNSSV

-166 NIPINDNNI
+166 NIPINENNI
-175 NGFESYKS
+175 NGFESYKN

-190 EMEDIM
+190 EMEDIIESLPETY
-196 NALPDTFNMLMSD
+196 NALIS
-209 GKETKAMN
+209 GGEEAKAMN
-217 LYGSVLKLFGK
+217 LYGSVLKLFG
-228 ENPTA
+228 
-233 IQTQESPMALQTQEN
+233 
-248 PSSLQGPKNPTV
+248 
-260 LQTNE
+260 
-265 NPVALQ
+265 
-271 EQENAETLQG
+271 QENAESNLEQG
-281 MVKEATS
+281 IGGAFQVAGDAAGEA
-288 NNSAIV
+288 
-294 MGDVVFENEASLKMT
+294 EAESGSIQGAL
-309 DSGKEIIDNSVPS
+309 DAGKEILDKSGNINKDLTLTLDMEPGALK
-322 EQNLSVEIDVSKQ
+322 E
-335 NNLIEKETASIKGNI
+335 ETAINSKTV
-350 FSNEFIDNLK
+350 SNEFIDTLK
-360 NLGISDE
+360 NLGVSDKNIE
-367 SISKLL
+367 KLI
-373 TSDSKELLNELA
+373 TSSDSKALLNELA
-385 KSFEEADLTNRVES
+385 KNYEGADLTNVVEN
-399 AAWKKLFVSEEYN
+399 AAWKKLFSSDEYN
-412 RIIKENISEQWLL
+412 KIIKDNISEQWLL

-449 LAETVNNSGLSDT
+449 LAETVNNTGLAES

-476 FMNQLNHIFQYV
+476 FMNQLNQMFQYV

-496 QNVHGDLYVYRNKNK
+496 QNVHGDLYVYRNKNRK
-511 RMSEDGSVSAV
+511 MSEDGSVSAV

-546 NFYVSDDS
+546 NFYVADDS

-566 NERLEKRGYSMNVIL
+566 NERLEKRGYSMNVTL

-591 AAVDEMFEVTKTPI
+591 AAVDEMFDVTRTPV

>member
-36 GSVIQ
+36 GAVIQ
-41 GMVMSVNDTTDGKM
+41 GTIVSVNDTPDGKL
-55 VSINVSGY
+55 VNINVSGN
-63 EISAKLQDG
+63 EISARLQEG

-85 KGLSSKA
+85 KGLSSRA

-97 LYENTT
+97 LFENT
-103 AIQSTI
+103 AAMQSTI

-142 QEMSKNLNLFSDTSV
+142 QEMSKNLNLFSNSSV

-166 NIPINDNNI
+166 NIPINENNI

-190 EMEDIM
+190 EMEDIIESLPETY
-196 NALPDTFNMLMSD
+196 NALIS
-209 GKETKAMN
+209 GGEEAKAMN
-217 LYGSVLKLFGK
+217 LYGSVLKLFG
-228 ENPTA
+228 
-233 IQTQESPMALQTQEN
+233 
-248 PSSLQGPKNPTV
+248 
-260 LQTNE
+260 
-265 NPVALQ
+265 
-271 EQENAETLQG
+271 QENAESNLEQG
-281 MVKEATS
+281 IGGASQVAGDAAGEA
-288 NNSAIV
+288 
-294 MGDVVFENEASLKMT
+294 EAESGSIQGAL
-309 DSGKEIIDNSVPS
+309 DAGKEILDKSGNANKDLTLTLDMEPGALK
-322 EQNLSVEIDVSKQ
+322 E
-335 NNLIEKETASIKGNI
+335 ETAINSKTV
-350 FSNEFIDNLK
+350 SNEFIDTLK
-360 NLGISDE
+360 NLGVSDKNIE
-367 SISKLL
+367 KLI
-373 TSDSKELLNELA
+373 TSSDSKALLNELA
-385 KSFEEADLTNRVES
+385 KNYEGADLTNVVEN
-399 AAWKKLFVSEEYN
+399 AAWKKLFSSDEYN
-412 RIIKENISEQWLL
+412 KIIKDNISEQWLL

-449 LAETVNNSGLSDT
+449 LAETVNNTGLAES

-476 FMNQLNHIFQYV
+476 FMNQLNQMFQYV

-496 QNVHGDLYVYRNKNK
+496 QNVHGDLYVYRNKNRK
-511 RMSEDGSVSAV
+511 MSEDGSVSAV

-546 NFYVSDDS
+546 NFYVADDS

-566 NERLEKRGYSMNVIL
+566 NERLEKRGYSMNVTL

-591 AAVDEMFEVTKTPI
+591 AAVDEMFDVTRTPV

>member
-36 GSVIQ
+36 GAVIQ
-41 GMVMSVNDTTDGKM
+41 GTVVSVNDTPDGKL
-55 VSINVSGY
+55 VNINVSGN
-63 EISAKLQDG
+63 EISARLQDG
-72 MDLKEGQSLQFAV
+72 MDLREGQSLQFAV
-85 KGLSSKA
+85 KGLSSRA

-97 LYENTT
+97 LFENT
-103 AIQSTI
+103 AAMQSTI

-142 QEMSKNLNLFSDTSV
+142 QEMSKNLNLFSNSSV

-166 NIPINDNNI
+166 NIPINENNI
-175 NGFESYKS
+175 NGFESYKN

-190 EMEDIM
+190 EMEDIIESLPETY
-196 NALPDTFNMLMSD
+196 NALIS
-209 GKETKAMN
+209 GGEEAKAMN
-217 LYGSVLKLFGK
+217 LYGSVLKLFG
-228 ENPTA
+228 
-233 IQTQESPMALQTQEN
+233 
-248 PSSLQGPKNPTV
+248 
-260 LQTNE
+260 
-265 NPVALQ
+265 
-271 EQENAETLQG
+271 QENAESNLEQG
-281 MVKEATS
+281 IDGASQVAGDAAGETEAES
-288 NNSAIV
+288 GSIQRAL
-294 MGDVVFENEASLKMT
+294 DA
-309 DSGKEIIDNSVPS
+309 GKEILDKSGNTNKDLTLTLDMKPGALKEEAAINSKTV
-322 EQNLSVEIDVSKQ
+322 
-335 NNLIEKETASIKGNI
+335 
-350 FSNEFIDNLK
+350 SNEFIDTLK
-360 NLGISDE
+360 NLGVSDKNIE
-367 SISKLL
+367 KLI
-373 TSDSKELLNELA
+373 TSSDSKALLNELA
-385 KSFEEADLTNRVES
+385 KNYEGADLTNVVEN
-399 AAWKKLFVSEEYN
+399 AAWKKLFSSDEYN
-412 RIIKENISEQWLL
+412 KIIKDNISEQWLL

-449 LAETVNNSGLSDT
+449 LAETVNNTGLAES

-476 FMNQLNHIFQYV
+476 FMNQLNQMFQYV

-496 QNVHGDLYVYRNKNK
+496 QNVHGDLYVYRNKNRK
-511 RMSEDGSVSAV
+511 MSEDGSVSAV

-546 NFYVSDDS
+546 NFYVADDS

-566 NERLEKRGYSMNVIL
+566 NERLEKRGYSMNVTL

-591 AAVDEMFEVTKTPI
+591 AAVDEMFDVTRTPV